1 MLVVRPLT
9 RRGFCR
15 GVVGW
20 LPAVVILRKAN
31 GEYLHTALEKISHHQ
46 LRLGMVP
53 DGCCVG

>member
-46 LRLGMVP
+46 LRLGNQNR
-53 DGCCVG
+53 G